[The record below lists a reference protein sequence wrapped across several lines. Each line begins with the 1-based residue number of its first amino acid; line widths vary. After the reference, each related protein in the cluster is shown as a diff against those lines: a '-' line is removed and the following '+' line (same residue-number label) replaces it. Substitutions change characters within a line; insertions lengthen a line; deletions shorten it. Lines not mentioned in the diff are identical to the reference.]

1 MTENANPVLS
11 DACPIFVIFT
21 KDKPR
26 SAGHRHNRS
35 SLQSF
40 AANPARVNASQ
51 VDCTIPHY
59 HALEATN
66 AIKAAFP
73 EHYLYDPTPIPQ
85 ATWRLATQCAGVEK
99 RGDMHVFVS
108 KE

>member
-1 MTENANPVLS
+1 MAYPFTVPNLAPRPRLKP
-11 DACPIFVIFT
+11 CPF
-21 KDKPR
+21 
-26 SAGHRHNRS
+26 HRATPTAPQ
-35 SLQSF
+35 LL
-40 AANPARVNASQ
+40 Q

-73 EHYLYDPTPIPQ
+73 QHYLYDPTPLPQ
-85 ATWRLATQCAGVEK
+85 ATWRIAKQCAGVEK

>member
-1 MTENANPVLS
+1 MLLPSHNNRVANAGRT
-11 DACPIFVIFT
+11 T
-21 KDKPR
+21 KK
-26 SAGHRHNRS
+26 N
-35 SLQSF
+35 
-40 AANPARVNASQ
+40 Q
-51 VDCTIPHY
+51 VDSTIPHY

-73 EHYLYDPTPIPQ
+73 QHYLYDPTPLPQ

-99 RGDMHVFVS
+99 RGDMHVFVT

>member
-1 MTENANPVLS
+1 MNSADAKKNA
-11 DACPIFVIFT
+11 
-21 KDKPR
+21 
-26 SAGHRHNRS
+26 
-35 SLQSF
+35 
-40 AANPARVNASQ
+40 Q
-51 VDCTIPHY
+51 VDSTIPHY

-73 EHYLYDPTPIPQ
+73 QHYLYDPTPLPQ